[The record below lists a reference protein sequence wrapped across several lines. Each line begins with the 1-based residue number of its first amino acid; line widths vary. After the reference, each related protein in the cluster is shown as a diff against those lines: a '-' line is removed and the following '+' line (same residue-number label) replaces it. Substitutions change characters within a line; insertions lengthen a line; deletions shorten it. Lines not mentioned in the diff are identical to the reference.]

1 MKMNIPS
8 KTIRTIGSILL
19 SLLMLGIGLDFMLH
33 EGVKLGQVKETLVKV
48 TPGWLYL
55 GMAFSLAYIWLHGL
69 MYRQS
74 FRVLGIQVSTGSMVK
89 LFLKRNFVS
98 VFLPAGFLSSQAF
111 FSQEVIRTERVKE
124 RELFAASGIFVT
136 AGLLSAILLVV
147 PALGWLLTQHILPNG
162 AIEAFLSVSVFFF
175 GILWA
180 IWSFIKQGKVYHWCQ
195 KYLPGLAR
203 RLDALDWSHFDL
215 RFFIQTVLLSC
226 LVELTGV
233 FHVFIAARALGV
245 EASVAMAFAGY
256 LAVLVVLLTSPFLR
270 GVGAVEALMA
280 VVLAHFGLSPLA
292 AVSVA
297 VLFRFFE
304 FWLTLLLAIPTFI
317 FRPQSLMVRLAPSFL
332 LFSLGVINIFS
343 SLTPSLPHR
352 LALLGNYLPLQAI
365 HASVALTVVTG
376 VILLLTAFY
385 LYRGLKSAWWL
396 AMGMALISLLS
407 HLIKGFDYEE
417 AILALLSIGILLYQ
431 RDQYNVPNDL
441 SWMRRSRV
449 PALVVVTTLLVLGT
463 LGFYWLDHQHFGADF
478 SWVQSAV
485 YALRSF
491 LLIDVPNLH
500 PLTKFGAEFLAIMH
514 LLGGLTFLL
523 LVYTIFRP
531 LLPQLENPEWAK
543 AKARQLI
550 QEYGKSSLDYFKI
563 YADKKLFFPKNERS
577 FIAYKNTSRYA
588 LVLDNP
594 VAPDE
599 QTIAESISE
608 FDRFCQRNGLRSMYY
623 RLPEASVGI
632 YRSLGKIVLPIGQ
645 EAILPLTEFSL
656 EGRDKKALRN
666 AVNRVERE
674 GFVFVVHEAPQSN
687 RLLQQL
693 RAVSDEWLKMY
704 KRAEMNFSQGSFD
717 ENELKNQVLLTLEDA
732 EGKVYAFINLIPGA
746 NPQEANFDL
755 MRRTQDAPSGTMD
768 FMFVKMFLY
777 LQSRGYTAC
786 NLGLVPMSGLEQ
798 GKTMPEKVLNQAYTH
813 LPQFANF
820 KSLRFFKD
828 KFNPVWET
836 RYVACN
842 SQLDVLNLPL
852 ALDQVERRVKKAS

>member
-1 MKMNIPS
+1 MKMTIPS

-19 SLLMLGIGLDFMLH
+19 SLLMLGIGLDFMLY
-33 EGVKLGQVKETLVKV
+33 EGVKLGQVQETLAKV
-48 TPGWLYL
+48 APGWLYL
-55 GMAFSLAYIWLHGL
+55 GIAFSLGYIWLHGL

-74 FRVLGIQVSTGSMVK
+74 FRVLDIQVSTGSMVK

-98 VFLPAGFLSSQAF
+98 IFLPAGFLSSQAF
-111 FSQEVIRTERVKE
+111 FSQEVVRTEQVKE

-136 AGLLSAILLVV
+136 AGLLSSILLVV

-180 IWSFIKQGKVYHWCQ
+180 IWSFVKHGKVYHWCQ
-195 KYLPGLAR
+195 KYLPALAH
-203 RLDALDWSHFDL
+203 RLDTLDWSHFDL
-215 RFFIQTVLLSC
+215 RFFIQTIFLSC

-280 VVLAHFGLSPLA
+280 LVLAHFGLSPLA

-304 FWLTLLLAIPTFI
+304 FWLTLLLAIPVF
-317 FRPQSLMVRLAPSFL
+317 
-332 LFSLGVINIFS
+332 
-343 SLTPSLPHR
+343 
-352 LALLGNYLPLQAI
+352 
-365 HASVALTVVTG
+365 
-376 VILLLTAFY
+376 
-385 LYRGLKSAWWL
+385 
-396 AMGMALISLLS
+396 
-407 HLIKGFDYEE
+407 
-417 AILALLSIGILLYQ
+417 
-431 RDQYNVPNDL
+431 
-441 SWMRRSRV
+441 
-449 PALVVVTTLLVLGT
+449 
-463 LGFYWLDHQHFGADF
+463 
-478 SWVQSAV
+478 
-485 YALRSF
+485 
-491 LLIDVPNLH
+491 
-500 PLTKFGAEFLAIMH
+500 
-514 LLGGLTFLL
+514 
-523 LVYTIFRP
+523 IFRP
-531 LLPQLENPEWAK
+531 LLPQVENPEWAK

-563 YADKKLFFPKNERS
+563 YADKKLFFPKNEQS
-577 FIAYKNTSRYA
+577 FLAYKNTSRYA

-594 VAPDE
+594 VAPNE
-599 QTIAESISE
+599 QTIVESISE

-632 YRSLGKIVLPIGQ
+632 YRSMGKIVLPIGQ
-645 EAILPLTEFSL
+645 EAILPLADFSL

-666 AVNRVERE
+666 AVNRVERD
-674 GFVFVVHEAPQSN
+674 GFVFVAHEAPQSK

-704 KRAEMNFSQGSFD
+704 KRSEMNFSQGSFD

-732 EGKVYAFINLIPGA
+732 EGKIYAFINLVPGA

-768 FMFVKMFLY
+768 FMFVNMFLY
-777 LQSRGYTAC
+777 LQSKGYTAC
-786 NLGLVPMSGLEQ
+786 NLGLVPMSGLEH
-798 GKTMPEKVLNQAYTH
+798 GKTMSEKVLNQAYTL

-842 SQLDVLNLPL
+842 SQLDVLNLPI